1 MDLFD
6 SEYLL
11 FFKCAIKCNL
21 RYLIIGGY
29 AVNYYGYVRN
39 THDLDIW
46 LAPTN
51 KNRDAFIETLLC
63 MKYSESEVEPLRSEN
78 FTEHYIGTIGTVNS
92 SLDFITIV
100 HHNISF
106 NNAEKDKISF
116 SVKKDVVINFVP
128 YNFLID
134 MKLLARREKDML
146 DISEL
151 NKLRKMGRQ

>member
-11 FFKCAIKCNL
+11 FFSCAAKCQL

-51 KNRDAFIETLLC
+51 NNRDAFINTLRC
-63 MKYSESEVEPLRSEN
+63 MNYSESEVEPLRSED
-78 FTEHYIGTIGTVNS
+78 FTEHYVGTIGAVNS

-100 HHNISF
+100 HHNINF
-106 NNAEKDKISF
+106 DDAEKDKISF
-116 SVKKDVVINFVP
+116 LLTEDISINYVP
-128 YNFLID
+128 YNFLVD
-134 MKLLARREKDML
+134 MKLFARREKDLL

-151 NKLRKMGRQ
+151 NKIKNLRQ